1 MSKEEKVQLYILLA
15 SFIAVLV
22 SFFIGIKFGLIY
34 LIIFFIIIFCA
45 SFFFLI
51 QLYIRIQH
59 NIDNSII
66 VANIRIKHN
75 IDNSIIVANEIT
87 KIKVDLD
94 SKLSGEKELYEEIV
108 SFFDNMLSYLEENK
122 KELAELKE
130 LQNKLIVI
138 MQQILECQQDQTL
151 FLKKQ
156 IEKTEGGPVE
166 S

>member
-51 QLYIRIQH
+51 QLYIRIQ
-59 NIDNSII
+59 
-66 VANIRIKHN
+66 HN